1 MKESEAAELIEAMA
15 MTAVTD
21 TVNLRQR
28 LTDYLNDFHANP
40 SPDTEAQIKRIEVRL
55 AKRAKEAAA
64 LAIAVTKF
72 H

>member
-1 MKESEAAELIEAMA
+1 MQESEAAKLIEAMA
-15 MTAVTD
+15 MTAVAD
-21 TVNLRQR
+21 TVNLKQR
-28 LTDYLNDFHANP
+28 LTGYINDYHADP